1 MLETKSENESEGVVG
16 VHQVELRQGRAP
28 RGLGAVALVRAGHH
42 SRPSSSPHIS
52 FTTSSLTRL
61 TAKIRFGGDEKDTR
75 ISGAGILGEDE
86 GGGRDEEERKKRKEK
101 VKRRESGV
109 ETEESNSERIE
120 RDFTKG

>member
-1 MLETKSENESEGVVG
+1 MLDRMSENKSEGVDKA
-16 VHQVELRQGRAP
+16 ELREVSELSLLFAQGIIRGP
-28 RGLGAVALVRAGHH
+28 RQHRTSA
-42 SRPSSSPHIS
+42 SRPRRS
-52 FTTSSLTRL
+52 RGL

-109 ETEESNSERIE
+109 DTEESNSERIE